1 MADSSG
7 DGSSGSGSSGSG
19 SSGSGDSGSS
29 SGSSGESSSSG
40 ERGASASSSDAGN
53 GVGSSSGAGMS
64 ASSTGVGGVS
74 GEGTS
79 GAGEGTSASE
89 TGATTST
96 SSVATNDYTGA
107 ALAGGQET
115 INGLNAQFGVREG
128 ETIGQAIARTRA
140 TEFAETEKALCE
152 KVNADV
158 SAGMTLA
165 AAYGA
170 MLQQAG
176 LDLSTL
182 LSCAPP
188 QHVSQADLG
197 QMNASSPSTQNQQAS
212 QGR

>member
-1 MADSSG
+1 
-7 DGSSGSGSSGSG
+7 
-19 SSGSGDSGSS
+19 
-29 SGSSGESSSSG
+29 
-40 ERGASASSSDAGN
+40 
-53 GVGSSSGAGMS
+53 MS
-64 ASSTGVGGVS
+64 ASSAGVGGVS

-79 GAGEGTSASE
+79 GVSASGEGASASASE
-89 TGATTST
+89 TGAST
-96 SSVATNDYTGA
+96 SSVATNEHTA
-107 ALAGGQET
+107 KALAGGEET
-115 INGLNAQFGVREG
+115 INGLNAQFGVQPG

-140 TEFAETEKALCE
+140 NEFAETEKALCE
-152 KVNADV
+152 KVNTDV